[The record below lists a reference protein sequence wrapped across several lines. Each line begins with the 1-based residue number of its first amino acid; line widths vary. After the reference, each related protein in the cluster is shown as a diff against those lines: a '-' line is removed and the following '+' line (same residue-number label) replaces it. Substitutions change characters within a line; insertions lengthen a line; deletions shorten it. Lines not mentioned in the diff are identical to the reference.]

1 MDIELADD
9 VEKRRKVAGYI
20 WRETVENLQQICM
33 SWLVEED
40 DLAKRKRLGRMH
52 ELLEKLSKA
61 QGGE

>member
-1 MDIELADD
+1 
-9 VEKRRKVAGYI
+9 
-20 WRETVENLQQICM
+20 M